1 MSETEEHHKMM
12 DEVLWQHLDKF
23 VAENTSKTPLKNN
36 IWINWK
42 IMKSNLTQEQ
52 KLDYVFNYVKHRK
65 RIEST
70 KIIFKLLLLVLIIT
84 WIFMWMKTSTDVSS
98 TYKTKIMPVLSKQLW
113 ELIAPL
119 VWDVT
124 STVVW
129 NLNSQTNTPINNIS
143 KTLNTNNSNIQTV
156 DLSKLTQWQKKILE
170 RMLNSK

>member
-1 MSETEEHHKMM
+1 M
-12 DEVLWQHLDKF
+12 WR
-23 VAENTSKTPLKNN
+23 N
-36 IWINWK
+36 IIF
-42 IMKSNLTQEQ
+42 ISIEQ

-70 KIIFKLLLLVLIIT
+70 KIIFKLLILVLIIT
-84 WIFMWMKTSTDVSS
+84 WIFMLMKTSTDVNS

-129 NLNSQTNTPINNIS
+129 NLNSQTNTSINNIS

-156 DLSKLTQWQKKILE
+156 DLSKLTDWQKKILE
-170 RMLNSK
+170 SQTERK